1 MADPIRTHYFT
12 EAGTRYIVEL
22 RDVYDVAG
30 STVASAF
37 GLTRASDNFAPAEDD
52 VGMSVSQGLENG
64 KLVKVRVSYR
74 TSAGRT
80 KSARLVCPIS
90 RLDTAMR
97 AVKTKTYKNGNV
109 VGAGIPRRRK
119 LR

>member
-1 MADPIRTHYFT
+1 MADPIRTHFFT
-12 EAGTRYIVEL
+12 DNGTRYILEL

-30 STVASAF
+30 SNVGGAF
-37 GLTRASDNFAPAEDD
+37 GLTRAADTFEPDEDD
-52 VGMSVSQGLENG
+52 VGMSVSEGLENG
-64 KLVKVRVSYR
+64 KLARIRVSYR
-74 TSAGRT
+74 TSTGRT
-80 KSARLVCPIS
+80 KSARLVCPTS
-90 RLDTAMR
+90 RLDTAIR